1 MTGKADTH
9 QRSSKIHSRDDSSG
23 HLYSNPL
30 IQNPM
35 SFPIKASTRKIK
47 SCYWPV
53 SELPGL
59 SSDELSLLENAGIQ
73 STQELLQLTST
84 SANQIKLAQKLQIH
98 LQHLSK
104 WVALSDLAR
113 VQSVGTQYC
122 GLILHAG
129 ITNCVHLANAPVSN
143 LHKQVM
149 RLYVSMM
156 QRRDLCPGIDL
167 VQQWTQQAQMLI
179 MGEKGKSGN

>member
-1 MTGKADTH
+1 MEQKETESLIFH
-9 QRSSKIHSRDDSSG
+9 SKIHQKYCPSKDR
-23 HLYSNPL
+23 LIQNPESK

-35 SFPIKASTRKIK
+35 SFQTNAPVRKIK
-47 SCYWPV
+47 VCYWAIA
-53 SELPGL
+53 ELPGL
-59 SSDELSLLENAGIQ
+59 SHDELLLLENAGII
-73 STQELLQLTST
+73 STQDLLKLTRT
-84 SANQIKLAQKLQIH
+84 PQERVEIAQKLQIH
-98 LQHLSK
+98 LQHVSK
-104 WVALSDLAR
+104 WIALSDLAR

-129 ITNCVHLANAPVSN
+129 ITNCIYLANAPVSS

-167 VQQWTQQAQMLI
+167 VQQWTQQAKMISNLH
-179 MGEKGKSGN
+179 